1 MAGTALNGNAAIGQR
16 VQITTSEMTLD
27 PNIYR
32 VSALDRHLVMLEIIC
47 SACDGTGLRTIEKC
61 TSCGG
66 TGLTGRHRVHHS
78 RIARIFSSDGETI
91 YDSEPI
97 VEKEIKMA
105 TPKATPKTATST
117 PTESVVDVKT
127 IRGDGEMFSKSV
139 GFDHDSITVEANVVI
154 TKDHRS
160 FRVFNT
166 YNGTLGKKGKTGK
179 VYTLADDKAYD
190 RKVGQLSKQGY
201 SKK

>member
-1 MAGTALNGNAAIGQR
+1 MPATGNAGIGQR
-16 VQITTSEMTLD
+16 VQITTSEMAID

-32 VSALDRHLVMLEIIC
+32 VSGLDRHLVMLEIIC
-47 SACDGTGLRTIEKC
+47 SGCSGSGKRGIETCATCSGSGVTGK
-61 TSCGG
+61 
-66 TGLTGRHRVHHS
+66 HRVHHS
-78 RIARIFSSDGETI
+78 RVARIFDSEGETI

-97 VEKEIKMA
+97 EKETKMA
-105 TPKATPKTATST
+105 TPKASPKPSPSATAT
-117 PTESVVDVKT
+117 PESVLDVKT

-154 TKDHRS
+154 SKDHRS

-166 YNGTLGKKGKTGK
+166 YNGTLGKKGKAGK

-190 RKVGQLSKQGY
+190 RKLAQLTKQGY
-201 SKK
+201 TKR